1 MTRSSRL
8 FAPLPIL
15 ALAACMPADQRPPA
29 PAAVAAPAGWRDG
42 QTGTAAIDPRWWEAF
57 GDPVLTGL
65 VESALAR
72 NTDVLIAAARIQETQ
87 AAIRL
92 ARSAALPSVDAV
104 AAVQRSRSL
113 STSGIV
119 TSTALQPELQV
130 SWQAD
135 VFGRLSRMTDAA
147 RLQYVASQADRDA
160 IALSVAAQVAQAY
173 IGLLALDAQLLV
185 SRETVVSRVEAL
197 RLATDQARVGYISQF
212 ELTQAESEYE
222 AVQQAIP
229 QIQLAQRAQENALRN
244 LTGDL
249 PGVVERGRTLPDL
262 VPPAVP
268 VTIPSDLL
276 RRRPDIVS
284 AELGLAAAD
293 KALAADR
300 AAFLPQVALSASV
313 GQLLV
318 NARDYD
324 PITIWSLGS
333 SILAPIFAGG
343 RLTAQVDTS
352 VARRD
357 QAAFA
362 YRGTVLA
369 AFGEVET
376 ALAGITRYAE
386 QIERL
391 RNRRAILQRSVT
403 LATDRYRGG
412 YASYIEQLDAQRNL
426 YATELDAIT
435 VRQGQLNNII
445 ALYRALG
452 GGWTADGLT
461 GCPARGD
468 ASRRC

>member
-1 MTRSSRL
+1 MRRWSPLLT
-8 FAPLPIL
+8 ALPIL

-29 PAAVAAPAGWRDG
+29 SATVAAPVGWRDG
-42 QTGTAAIDPRWWEAF
+42 QTGTATIDPRWWEAF

-65 VESALAR
+65 VDSALAR
-72 NTDVLIAAARIQETQ
+72 NTDVLIAAARIQESQ

-92 ARSAALPSVDAV
+92 ARSAALPSIDAI
-104 AAVQRSRSL
+104 ASAQRSRSL
-113 STSGIV
+113 GTPGAT
-119 TSTALQPELQV
+119 TSTVLQPELQV
-130 SWQAD
+130 NWQAD

-160 IALSVAAQVAQAY
+160 VALSVAAQVAQAY

-197 RLATDQARVGYISQF
+197 RLATDQARVGYLSQF

-229 QIQLAQRAQENALRN
+229 QLQFAQRAQENALRK

-249 PGVVERGRTLPDL
+249 PGAIERARTLPEL
-262 VPPAVP
+262 LPPVVP

-293 KALAADR
+293 KGLAADR

-324 PITIWSLGS
+324 PVTIWSLGS

-352 VARRD
+352 VAQRD

-369 AFGEVET
+369 AFEEVET
-376 ALAGITRYAE
+376 ALTGVTRYAE

-391 RNRRAILQRSVT
+391 RNRRAILQRSVA
-403 LATDRYRGG
+403 LATDRYQGG

-426 YATELDAIT
+426 YATELNAIT
-435 VRQGQLNNII
+435 VRQDQLQNIVT
-445 ALYRALG
+445 LFRALG
-452 GGWTADGLT
+452 GGWGAEGLT
-461 GCPARGD
+461 PCAARD
-468 ASRRC
+468 VRSQC